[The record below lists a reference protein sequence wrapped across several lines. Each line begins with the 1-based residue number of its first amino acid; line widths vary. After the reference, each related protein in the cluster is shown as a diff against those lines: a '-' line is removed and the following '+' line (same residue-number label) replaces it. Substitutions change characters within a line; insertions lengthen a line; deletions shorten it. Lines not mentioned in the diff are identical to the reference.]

1 MTETILILDPMALGK
16 ADQMRALMPPGF
28 VLTHA
33 TARGDDHLCAIIA
46 DADYAIS
53 GQVPVSGRVLRAAG
67 KLKLLHKWGVG
78 VDNFDLDAAREC
90 RIKVART
97 TGSNAVPVAE
107 FAIGLMLATLRNM
120 AGGHHG
126 MQERVWQRNM
136 REAFLLSNKTVGLVG
151 FGAIGKNVAR
161 LLQGFSC
168 TILYNK
174 TKPLDA
180 AEEARLGVKFATVP
194 ELLRQSDIVSL
205 HCPLTPTTTGLIDR
219 AALSSMK
226 KTAILVNC
234 ARGGVVLEDDLVWAL
249 KNGVIHAAAA
259 DVYEIEPLPPTSPLI
274 GVPNMMITPHLAAM
288 NADTFEPTVSRMFR
302 NIQHV
307 SRGEPVPAL
316 DLVVG

>member
-1 MTETILILDPMALGK
+1 MTETILILDPMALGR
-16 ADQMRALMPPGF
+16 ADQLRALMPPGF

-33 TARGDDHLCAIIA
+33 TTRGDDHLCDIIP

-53 GQVPVSGRVLRAAG
+53 GQVAVSGRVLRAAR

-90 RIKVART
+90 KIKVART
-97 TGSNAVPVAE
+97 TGSNAMPVAE

-126 MQERVWQRNM
+126 LQQGVWQRNM

-161 LLQGFSC
+161 LLQSFNC

-180 AEEARLGVKFATVP
+180 AEEAKLGVRFATVAD
-194 ELLRQSDIVSL
+194 LLRQSDIVSL
-205 HCPLTPTTTGLIDR
+205 HCPLTPTTTGLINR

-249 KNGVIHAAAA
+249 ENGVIHAAAA
-259 DVYEIEPLPPTSPLI
+259 DVYDIEPLPPTSPLI
-274 GVPNMMITPHLAAM
+274 GVANMMVTPHLAAM
-288 NADTFEPTVSRMFR
+288 NADTFEPTVTRMFR

-307 SRGEPVPAL
+307 ARGEPIPAL

>member
-16 ADQMRALMPPGF
+16 ADAMRPLLPPGF

-33 TARGDDHLCAIIA
+33 TARGDDHLCEIIPT
-46 DADYAIS
+46 ADYAIS
-53 GQVPVSGRVLRAAG
+53 GQVPVSGRVLRAAK

-78 VDNFDLDAAREC
+78 VDNFDLAAAREC
-90 RIKVART
+90 GIKVART

-107 FAIGLMLATLRNM
+107 FTIGLMLATLRNI

-126 MQERVWQRNM
+126 MQDKVWQRNM

-151 FGAIGKNVAR
+151 FGAIGKNVAK
-161 LLQGFSC
+161 LLRGFSC

-174 TKPLDA
+174 TTPLSA
-180 AEEARLGVKFATVP
+180 AEEAELGVKFATVP
-194 ELLRQSDIVSL
+194 DILKQCDIVSL
-205 HCPLTPTTTGLIDR
+205 HCPLTPTTTGLINR
-219 AALSSMK
+219 AALQTMK

-234 ARGGVVLEDDLVWAL
+234 ARGGVVIEEDLVWAL
-249 KNGVIHAAAA
+249 KNGVIHAAAS
-259 DVYEIEPLPPTSPLI
+259 DVYDIEPLPPTSPLI
-274 GVPNMMITPHLAAM
+274 GVPNMTITPHLAAM
-288 NADTFEPTVSRMFR
+288 NADTFEPTVVRMFR